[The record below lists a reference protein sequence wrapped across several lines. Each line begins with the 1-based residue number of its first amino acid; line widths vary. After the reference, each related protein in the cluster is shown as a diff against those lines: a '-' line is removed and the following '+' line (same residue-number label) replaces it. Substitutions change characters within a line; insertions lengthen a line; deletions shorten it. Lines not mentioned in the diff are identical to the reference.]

1 MEQRPWRDPQ
11 GFSLVE
17 VVVAMV
23 LLTIGVLCLA
33 ASARSVTRLTSQGA
47 RVGQAAIVVASRLE
61 RLRAGAC
68 DALAGGGSAISGPF
82 TERWTVEASG
92 AVGTVTITVS
102 YPDGAVMRYDTLGG
116 IITCDQRGP

>member
-1 MEQRPWRDPQ
+1 MERCRWRDPE

-33 ASARSVTRLTSQGA
+33 ASARAVTRLTSQGA
-47 RVGQAAIVVASRLE
+47 RVGHAATVVASRLE

-68 DALAGGGSAISGPF
+68 DALAAGGSATSGPF
-82 TERWTVEASG
+82 TERWTVEAAG
-92 AVGTVTITVS
+92 TVRTVTITVT
-102 YPDGAVMRYDTLGG
+102 YPDGAAMRYDTLGG
-116 IITCDQRGP
+116 IITCDQPGP